1 MRTAKRYLAGVLTAL
16 MVLSLASCGSKPAPG
31 TPGTPSV
38 SVPGTNTPDTTTPGS
53 QTGERNAA
61 GLVTPT
67 ATAKDTLVIGNNF
80 DPGTMDPY
88 GGSFGPQLLY
98 TTQSMESLF
107 LYDAKGNVIPWLAE
121 SCKYDEDQMGLT
133 LHLRQGVTFQ
143 NGSPMTADDV
153 VFSFR
158 CASQAPG
165 PSAFMSVINW
175 DGVEAVDENTV
186 YVPLKWPSGTMA
198 DTLTNLFVVS
208 KDLYEGEKAAGGGI
222 TGTGPWKVNKWQAGV
237 SCTFD
242 AYEGYWGG
250 APVLKHL
257 EIRII
262 SESSVRMIELEN
274 GNIDIY
280 KGAAAL
286 DIQRVAGGGSPG
298 LALWRASQAQACHF
312 FGFNCSRAPF
322 DNQKVREALCY
333 AIDTQTLALAVFENI
348 GEEAQSFLPFGVWY
362 SPTLSEEQMHRYDPE
377 KAKALLAEA
386 GYPDGLTVDIKC
398 DGNVYRTAMAEML
411 PSMLEKSGIT
421 ANVVIMETAAYN
433 EWKMS
438 SNDYDLFMGN
448 FGNLTEPG
456 GALRAMTGSSNKPE
470 GGGNGMWHYG
480 GTPLSDR
487 IDELLNA
494 AGAEPDTAKRAA
506 IYQELAEL
514 VADEAVSKPVADF
527 YDTNLVA
534 GSLKGMF
541 YSPNINVQYAYFE

>member
-1 MRTAKRYLAGVLTAL
+1 MKTSKRFVAGFIAVLMA
-16 MVLSLASCGSKPAPG
+16 LSLVACGNNSGGASNAG
-31 TPGTPSV
+31 TSNPNAGTV
-38 SVPGTNTPDTTTPGS
+38 TPGS
-53 QTGERNAA
+53 QTGELNAV
-61 GLVTPT
+61 GLITPT
-67 ATAKDTLVIGNNF
+67 TTTKDTIVIGNNF

-107 LYDAKGNVIPWLAE
+107 LYDTSGNVIPWLAE
-121 SCKYDEDQMGLT
+121 SYEYDEGQMGLT

-143 NGSPMTADDV
+143 DGSPMTADDV
-153 VFSFR
+153 VYSFQ
-158 CASQAPG
+158 CAAAAPG
-165 PSAFMSVINW
+165 PAAFMSVIDW

-186 YVPLKWPSGTMA
+186 HVPLKWPSGTMA

-208 KDLYEGEKAAGGGI
+208 KDLYEAEKAAGSGI

-250 APVLKHL
+250 APVIKHL

-262 SESSVRMIELEN
+262 TESSVRMIELEN

-286 DIQRVAGGGSPG
+286 DIQRVAGGESAG
-298 LALWRASQAQACHF
+298 LALWRAGQAQACHF
-312 FGFNCSRAPF
+312 FGFNCSHAPF
-322 DNQKVREALCY
+322 DNAKVREAFCY

-348 GEEAQSFLPFGVWY
+348 GEEAKSFLPSGVWY
-362 SPTLSEEQMHRYDPE
+362 SPTLSEEQLHTYNPE
-377 KAKALLAEA
+377 KAKSLLAEA
-386 GYPDGLTVDIKC
+386 GYANGITVNLKC
-398 DGNVYRTAMAEML
+398 DSNVYRTAMAEML

-421 ANVVIMETAAYN
+421 VNVEIMETAAYN

-438 SNDYDLFMGN
+438 NNDYDLFMGN

-456 GALRAMTGSSNKPE
+456 GAIRALVGSNNAPE

-480 GTPLSDR
+480 GTDYSAK

-494 AGAEPDTAKRAA
+494 AGAEPDTTKRAA
-506 IYQELAEL
+506 VYQELAEL
-514 VADEAVSKPVADF
+514 IADECLSKPVADF
-527 YDTNLVA
+527 YDTNLV
-534 GSLKGMF
+534 SDNLKGMF